1 MASAT
6 DLDLSFIENFVELF
20 KDQSVLI
27 IERLQPTCL
36 RVIFSLMIIDLTLD
50 MLFDQSDENIFL
62 KFIRKIMLYGAYITF
77 INQYS
82 VLVNDYILKGFIQ
95 LGNYIAT
102 GSTSTDFITSPT
114 KLVSDI
120 LVWLFPILTTAK
132 FGQMGLDILGI
143 ESIPIGLMGLSL
155 FLIGLAL
162 RIAVSMIM
170 SFAKFYIISSC
181 GIILLPFAVFSVT
194 SDLGKKVL
202 GMLIKQGVNLVV
214 IVLVINM
221 MGESLKFEGKIG
233 IMSLILYIGK
243 IFVWYCMMSETDTIV
258 NEIFNG
264 NIVGGFG
271 RYGGGVQNHGLRG
284 MRGAI
289 RSYKQGPG
297 MVNSIKGLVSSYK
310 NSTM

>member
-1 MASAT
+1 MS
-6 DLDLSFIENFVELF
+6 DLDLSFIENFLELF
-20 KDQSVLI
+20 KNQSTVI

-36 RVIFSLMIIDLTLD
+36 NVIFSLMVIDLTLD

-77 INQYS
+77 INQYD
-82 VLVNDYILKGFIQ
+82 VLVNDYVLNGFIQ

-102 GSTSTDFITSPT
+102 GSTSTNFITSPT

-170 SFAKFYIISSC
+170 CFAKFYIISSC
-181 GIILLPFAVFSVT
+181 GILLLPFAVFRET
-194 SDLGKKVL
+194 AQLGKGVL
-202 GMLIKQGVNLVV
+202 GMLIKQGINLMVT
-214 IVLVINM
+214 VLVINM

-233 IMSLILYIGK
+233 IITVVLYIGK
-243 IFVWYCMMSETDTIV
+243 IFIWYCMMNETNNIV
-258 NEIFNG
+258 NELFNG
-264 NIVGGFG
+264 TIIGGFG
-271 RYGGGVQNHGLRG
+271 RYGGGFQSQGLQQ
-284 MRGAI
+284 MKGAI
-289 RSYKQGPG
+289 NSYKQGPG
-297 MVNSIKGLVSSYK
+297 IINGAKGLLSSYK
-310 NSTM
+310 SSTM